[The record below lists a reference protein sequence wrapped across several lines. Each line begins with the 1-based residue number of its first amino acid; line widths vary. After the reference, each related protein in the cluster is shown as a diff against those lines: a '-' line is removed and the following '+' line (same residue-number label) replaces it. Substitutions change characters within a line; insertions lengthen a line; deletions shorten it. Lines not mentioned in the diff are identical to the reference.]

1 MRKWIVVGAVAV
13 ALLVIAGQGQHGVGI
28 APPTPTVAAG
38 DHASQAGY
46 PYPARVEASF
56 RRNFTNSPGMGDC
69 ALKATEQRYS
79 YDDFVSISHAYGGT
93 NTLPPS
99 LQAIVLACAQSLQ

>member
-1 MRKWIVVGAVAV
+1 MRKWLIVVAVAV
-13 ALLVIAGQGQHGVGI
+13 ALLVIASQNQHGGGAATVGVG
-28 APPTPTVAAG
+28 VAGA

-46 PYPARVEASF
+46 PYPASVEASF
-56 RRNFTNSPGMGDC
+56 QRNFANSPGMGDC
-69 ALKATEQRYS
+69 ALKETEQRYS